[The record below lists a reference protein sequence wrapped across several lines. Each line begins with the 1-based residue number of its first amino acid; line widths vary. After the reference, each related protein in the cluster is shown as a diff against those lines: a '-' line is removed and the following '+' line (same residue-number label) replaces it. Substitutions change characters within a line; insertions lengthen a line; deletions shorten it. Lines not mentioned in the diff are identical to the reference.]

1 MVVFV
6 DSSKTP
12 KNQFITILS
21 HADEPIEEGITLAVL
36 PSASFIYSSSPIDVS
51 RTPHLSQWWSES
63 SRELY
68 DPSKRDSHLVQ
79 SKIFTLRSSLHSGVN
94 YTGLFS
100 LLARRISVGE
110 AHWATSSRAPP
121 LQYIGEFSYIPK
133 YWEWL
138 EDILS
143 RNKKT
148 LTDAKIYGAVHAS
161 LFTYDRNV
169 HAMQAFFEYWCPT
182 TNTLHTSV

>member
-1 MVVFV
+1 MVVFI

-21 HADEPIEEGITLAVL
+21 HANELIEEGITLAVL
-36 PSASFIYSSSPIDVS
+36 PSTSFIYSSSPIYVS

-68 DPSKRDSHLVQ
+68 DPSKRDSHPVQ

-94 YTGLFS
+94 YTGLFP
-100 LLARRISVGE
+100 LLARRLSVGE
-110 AHWATSSRAPP
+110 AHWVTSSRAHP
-121 LQYIGEFSYIPK
+121 LQYTGEFSYIPK

-143 RNKKT
+143 RNKKS
-148 LTDAKIYGAVHAS
+148 S
-161 LFTYDRNV
+161 LMLRFTALSRPLYLLMTRMFMPCKLSSSIGV
-169 HAMQAFFEYWCPT
+169 RPQIHYIHP
-182 TNTLHTSV
+182 

>member
-1 MVVFV
+1 VCTRPSSSSWFFISSLIMVVFF

-21 HADEPIEEGITLAVL
+21 HADEPIEEGITLAVF
-36 PSASFIYSSSPIDVS
+36 PSAGSICSSSPTDVN

-68 DPSKRDSHLVQ
+68 DPSKRDSHPVQ
-79 SKIFTLRSSLHSGVN
+79 SKIFTLCSSLHSDVSH
-94 YTGLFS
+94 TGLFA
-100 LLARRISVGE
+100 LLACRISVGE
-110 AHWATSSRAPP
+110 AHWTTTSRAHP
-121 LQYIGEFSYIPK
+121 LKYTGGFSYIPK

-143 RNKKT
+143 PQCIDIP
-148 LTDAKIYGAVHAS
+148 LSPQGC
-161 LFTYDRNV
+161 L
-169 HAMQAFFEYWCPT
+169 E
-182 TNTLHTSV
+182 